1 MKDDFGYEVYGLK
14 RFGEGAVPLAT
25 IIPLTFGRARIC
37 LSKTDPQYYD
47 NTW

>member
-1 MKDDFGYEVYGLK
+1 MILDDLGSPVYALK
-14 RFGEGAVPLAT
+14 RFEAPAIAT
-25 IIPLTFGRARIC
+25 VIPLTFGRARIC

>member
-1 MKDDFGYEVYGLK
+1 MKDDFGYEVFGLK
-14 RFGEGAVPLAT
+14 RFEGKALAT

>member
-1 MKDDFGYEVYGLK
+1 MILDDFGELVYGLK
-14 RFGEGAVPLAT
+14 RFTAPAIAT